1 MSKLIEGI
9 ARLGGAFSTLKKGE
23 RAMDLTSGEIV
34 AAVLSI
40 ASAIVLLSNAAE
52 KIAKAVQAAKKPNNI
67 QNDRLNALE
76 EWRKTVDRKLDSDKR
91 HLDSIDAGNRVTQ
104 LALLALLDHG
114 IDGNN
119 IDQMQH
125 AKEELQSHLI
135 NR

>member
-1 MSKLIEGI
+1 MS
-9 ARLGGAFSTLKKGE
+9 
-23 RAMDLTSGEIV
+23 LTEIWTFV
-34 AAVLSI
+34 LAV

-52 KIAKAVQAAKKPNNI
+52 KIAKARQIAKAPNVKLDERVSDI
-67 QNDRLNALE
+67 E
-76 EWRKTVDRKLDSDKR
+76 EWRKGVDQKLDNDKKR
-91 HLDSIDAGNRVTQ
+91 LDGIDSGNRVTQ

-125 AKEELQSHLI
+125 AKEELQNHLI